1 FDFEPEANPL
11 PLYLKS
17 LKRFDE
23 LPENTLILP
32 SHGKPFRGLHER
44 IAQQH
49 AHHAERLDELLQACA
64 KPISAADAVPVL
76 FKRKLDLHRLT
87 FAMGEALAHL
97 HALYF
102 DGMVSRRLGEDGSYR
117 FPAA

>member
-1 FDFEPEANPL
+1 PTQFRRLLDGDHVQIAGREWQVTSGYGHAPEHASLYCAALDVVISGDMVLPRISTNVSVFDFEPEANPL

-49 AHHAERLDELLQACA
+49 AHHA
-64 KPISAADAVPVL
+64 
-76 FKRKLDLHRLT
+76 
-87 FAMGEALAHL
+87 
-97 HALYF
+97 
-102 DGMVSRRLGEDGSYR
+102 
-117 FPAA
+117 